1 MLLVLTNRLW
11 VEVTCIISSPKAVKG
26 ICGIAMFSIL
36 LMGMK
41 NTELADMLDSPHPR
55 FPCHCWRTTLE
66 ENHLTWIGL
75 WCEHR
80 IKLFPC
86 HLSLVIFWVNLLLQH
101 NLALT
106 DIPHASLLSSLA
118 FIPEVDYKMMVQS
131 SYLIV
136 IFEILKIN
144 PLSQQASFS
153 SY

>member
-1 MLLVLTNRLW
+1 MWNSHVFYLIDGYEEHWIGRYARFN
-11 VEVTCIISSPKAVKG
+11 
-26 ICGIAMFSIL
+26 
-36 LMGMK
+36 
-41 NTELADMLDSPHPR
+41 HPR

-101 NLALT
+101 KLALT